1 MALRKKLPPEYWLT
15 INSTLVAF
23 GQGTCKPV
31 APHCDRC
38 VIVEYCPQIGVTPR
52 KVPGASKK

>member
-1 MALRKKLPPEYWLT
+1 M
-15 INSTLVAF
+15 LVAF

-38 VIVEYCPQIGVTPR
+38 VILKYCPQIGVTPR
-52 KVPGASKK
+52 KVPGKGKKM